1 MNLTSMDLHNK
12 SVSSMLSFSPQMKT
26 MKTSWN
32 SSTTSMT
39 LTTFQ
44 PINNN
49 ECYRI
54 FNEDSFNNLNRK
66 LLLSFLIFA
75 FCFINASNIMLIHG
89 LRRTN
94 RTFSTTTKL
103 FIFLSSSDL
112 VTGLITCPMQV
123 IMLSL
128 GVQSTCLQVGIQA
141 FFNAFTPLLS
151 MFTLL
156 TMSILRCISMQR
168 PLKRTKEQHV
178 WMWLMCQVV
187 IALILTI
194 WYVDISQKSNTTQ
207 SLGIFLIVVTALC
220 VLVNGASVVINT
232 FLHFS
237 LSKNKPIRKNST
249 VTRAK
254 QQKGA
259 TNTLL
264 ILSIILVLC
273 YFPNGVAFGVI
284 GYHILG
290 RNTVKTVYRD
300 YVPWAHIPM
309 VLNAGINSF
318 VYIIRNRRIKQYYKD
333 VFLCRLQTSRYRRE
347 SMFSMQSLNNNNNN
361 NNDI

>member
-1 MNLTSMDLHNK
+1 MNLTLANLSNQSTL
-12 SVSSMLSFSPQMKT
+12 VSFSPQMT
-26 MKTSWN
+26 TWN
-32 SSTTSMT
+32 SSTTLLTARNSSTTYLTFTT
-39 LTTFQ
+39 LQ
-44 PINNN
+44 PINKD

-54 FNEDSFNNLNRK
+54 FNKDSFNNLNRK

-112 VTGLITCPMQV
+112 VTGIITCPMQV
-123 IMLSL
+123 IMLTL
-128 GVQSTCLQVGIQA
+128 GIESTCLQVGIQA

-156 TMSILRCISMQR
+156 TMSVLRCLSMQR
-168 PLKRTKEQHV
+168 PLKRTKEKHV
-178 WMWLMCQVV
+178 WMWLMCQVA
-187 IALILTI
+187 IALMLTI

-232 FLHFS
+232 FLHFN
-237 LSKNKPIRKNST
+237 LSKKNKPIRKNST

-264 ILSIILVLC
+264 LLSIILVLC

-318 VYIIRNRRIKQYYKD
+318 VY
-333 VFLCRLQTSRYRRE
+333 TSH
-347 SMFSMQSLNNNNNN
+347 NCH
-361 NNDI
+361 